1 MWNPDCGARQDR
13 YGKSGIRTV
22 YKKVYMRCSSNKNDL
37 GKKVKSLEA
46 EVARL
51 NGLLAA
57 ERSRSDELEK
67 ARDFEKKENRA
78 KSEFLANM
86 SHELRTP
93 LSAVLGFAELLMDMD
108 LGEEPYA
115 CVKLLKQSGDGLLL
129 LINNILDYSKIESEK
144 IRLDRIGFDLRVLVE
159 DVASLLAIQ
168 AEQKGLEMA
177 CLIDQAVPA
186 QVIGDPQ
193 YIRQVLVNL
202 VGNAIKFTQHGEV
215 FVEVKR
221 REREQNSPVDDS
233 VSLEFSVSDT
243 GIGIAPEHQ
252 ARIFARFSQAEASTT
267 RRFGGTGLG
276 LTISRELVAVMGG
289 QLNVESRPDQGSR
302 FWFQLDLDPGQAP
315 APQAL
320 RTELTVDL
328 ADTRVLVADG
338 NATYRKILQDM
349 LVEMGCLVTVVPDG
363 TTALE
368 TLNRAE
374 DEKVGFNLLIMELT
388 LSGMDG
394 YELAQAVHQS
404 PHLQSVARIVLTSVT
419 RGRQARR
426 MRKLGCRGYLTKPV
440 RKAVLQEVI
449 AEVLMGG
456 HEDSSDPVLVT
467 KHSVAEKKFRNIHIL
482 VAEDYEMN
490 RRLVESHLKNDG
502 FSVHLVDDGHKAV
515 KAFRRGRFD
524 LILMDMQMPG
534 MDGVTAVKKIREIE
548 ILDKEVIGGRTT
560 PIVAMTADTSQE
572 ARKRCLTAGMD
583 AFVTKPLRLAKLR
596 ARIEALLPESV
607 NETEKQPDLEVNSR
621 PGGNS
626 NAAGT
631 APINLERALHTA
643 MGDSDFLKE
652 LLDMFTDATTR
663 QLVEIKSSTA
673 AGQTDTAEKFAH
685 KIKGAAANLDMEGI
699 RATAI
704 DLEQAARQQNVSE
717 IEQKTASLEI
727 QLKDLNEFVQANCPA
742 SP

>member
-1 MWNPDCGARQDR
+1 MGSRS
-13 YGKSGIRTV
+13 K
-22 YKKVYMRCSSNKNDL
+22 KNDFEIRMQ
-37 GKKVKSLEA
+37 SLEA
-46 EVARL
+46 EVTRL

-57 ERSRSDELEK
+57 ERSRSAELEM
-67 ARDFEKKENRA
+67 ARDFEKEENRA

-93 LSAVLGFAELLMDMD
+93 LSAVIGFAELLMDME
-108 LGEEPYA
+108 LGEDPYA

-129 LINNILDYSKIESEK
+129 LINNILDYSKIESK
-144 IRLDRIGFDLRVLVE
+144 RIQLDRIGFDLRVLVE

-177 CLIDQAVPA
+177 CLIDKAVPA

-193 YIRQVLVNL
+193 YVRQVLVNL

-215 FVEVKR
+215 FIEVTR
-221 REREQNSPVDDS
+221 LTREKNGPSNNSVA
-233 VSLEFSVSDT
+233 LEFSVTDT

-252 ARIFARFSQAEASTT
+252 KRIFTRFSQAEAATT

-276 LTISRELVAVMGG
+276 LTISRELVAAMGG
-289 QLNVESRPDQGSR
+289 RLNVESRPDRGSR
-302 FWFQLDLDPGQAP
+302 FWFRLDLDPGQWTP
-315 APQAL
+315 SPVI
-320 RTELTVDL
+320 RPEVTVDL
-328 ADTRVLVADG
+328 AGTRILVADG

-349 LVEMGCLVTVVPDG
+349 LVEMGCLVTVVLDG

-374 DEKVGFNLLIMELT
+374 TEKVGFDILIMELT

-394 YELAQAVHQS
+394 FELARAVHQA
-404 PHLQSVARIVLTSVT
+404 PQLQGVSRIVLTSMT

-426 MRKLGCRGYLTKPV
+426 LRKLGCRGYLTKPV

-449 AEVLMGG
+449 AEVLVGG
-456 HEDSSDPVLVT
+456 HEDASDPTLVT
-467 KHSVAEKKFRNIHIL
+467 QHSVAEKKFRNIHIL
-482 VAEDYEMN
+482 VADDYEIN
-490 RRLVESHLKNDG
+490 RRLVERYLKNDG

-534 MDGVTAVKKIREIE
+534 MDGVAAVKKIREIE
-548 ILDKEVIGGRTT
+548 ILEKEVIGGRTT
-560 PIVAMTADTSQE
+560 PIVAMTADTSPK
-572 ARKRCLTAGMD
+572 ARERCLAAGMD

-596 ARIEALLPESV
+596 SRIEALIPQSVDGTKRRPEL
-607 NETEKQPDLEVNSR
+607 EEKRVPAHN
-621 PGGNS
+621 GNT
-626 NAAGT
+626 AA
-631 APINLERALHTA
+631 ADPINLERALHTA
-643 MGDSDFLKE
+643 MGDTDFLKE
-652 LLDMFTDATTR
+652 LLYLFTDATTR

-673 AGQTDTAEKFAH
+673 TGHTDTAEKYAH
-685 KIKGAAANLDMEGI
+685 KIKGAAANLDIEGI

-717 IEQKTASLEI
+717 IEQMTASLEL
-727 QLKDLNEFVQANCPA
+727 QLKALNEFVQANCPA
-742 SP
+742 